1 MWYFQARDVKTLSF
15 YNELYMLNTPSL
27 IVVFLRAQTVVFF
40 DDFVKYRSHQR
51 WNVDLPSIFTMI
63 YEGPQTVV
71 KMHTKNT
78 SILQ

>member
-1 MWYFQARDVKTLSF
+1 VIFQTRDVKTLSF
-15 YNELYMLNTPSL
+15 YNEFYMLNTPSF
-27 IVVFLRAQTVVFF
+27 IVVFLRAQTVVFS

-51 WNVDLPSIFTMI
+51 QNADLPSIFTMI
-63 YEGPQTVV
+63 YAGLKTVV